1 MLLGPAIRNLCGSE
15 VLYRAD
21 EKGERM
27 TGSIIELLVAAVI
40 FVGSHFWLSSSG
52 LRAALVSRLG
62 ESGFR
67 AFYSILAI
75 LLLIWM
81 VLAYRAAPDLNLWYP
96 PKLVIEVP
104 LMVMPFALL
113 FLVCG
118 LTQPNPTS
126 TIPGRRLPPE
136 RPAPGILAVTRHP
149 VLWAMGLWALSH
161 LIATGELGGLILF
174 ASIAFL
180 ALYGTRVLDEKKRA
194 SWSAEDW
201 QRFSSAT
208 SSIPFAAMATS
219 RNQWRMKEIGWWRL
233 GVTALLFILL
243 NFLHTLLGVP
253 VVVDF

>member
-1 MLLGPAIRNLCGSE
+1 
-15 VLYRAD
+15 
-21 EKGERM
+21 M

-40 FVGSHFWLSSSG
+40 FVGSHFFLSSSG
-52 LRAALVSRLG
+52 LRAQLISRLG
-62 ESGFR
+62 DGGFR

-81 VLAYRAAPDLNLWYP
+81 IIAYRAAPMVYLWYP
-96 PKLVIEVP
+96 PPLVIEVP
-104 LMVMPFALL
+104 LIVMPFALL

-118 LTQPNPTS
+118 LTQPNPSS

-161 LIATGELGGLILF
+161 LVATGELGGLILF
-174 ASIAFL
+174 ASLAFL

-208 SSIPFAAMATS
+208 SNLPFAAMASS
-219 RNQWRMKEIGWWRL
+219 RNQWRMSEIGWWRL
-233 GVTALLFILL
+233 GVAALLYILL
-243 NFLHTLLGVP
+243 IFLHTLLGVP

>member
-1 MLLGPAIRNLCGSE
+1 MS
-15 VLYRAD
+15 
-21 EKGERM
+21 
-27 TGSIIELLVAAVI
+27 GSIIELLAAAII
-40 FVGSHFWLSSSG
+40 FVGSHFFLSSTG
-52 LRAALVSRLG
+52 IRAQLVSRLG
-62 ESGFR
+62 EGGFR
-67 AFYSILAI
+67 AAYSMLAI
-75 LLLIWM
+75 LLLVWM
-81 VLAYRAAPDLNLWYP
+81 VFAYRAAPDMNLWYP
-96 PKLVIEVP
+96 PPLVIEVP

-126 TIPGRRLPPE
+126 TMPGRRLPPE

-161 LIATGELGGLILF
+161 LIATGELGGMILF

-201 QRFSSAT
+201 QRFSAAT
-208 SSIPFAAMATS
+208 SNLPFAAMATS
-219 RNQWRMKEIGWWRL
+219 RNQWRTKEIGWWRL
-233 GVTALLFILL
+233 GVAALFYVVIIG
-243 NFLHTLLGVP
+243 LHTLLGVP